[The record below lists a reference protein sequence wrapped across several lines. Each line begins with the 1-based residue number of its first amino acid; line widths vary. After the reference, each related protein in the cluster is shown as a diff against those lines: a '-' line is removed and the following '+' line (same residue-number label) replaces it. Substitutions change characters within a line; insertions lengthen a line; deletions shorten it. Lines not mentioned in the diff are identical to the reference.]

1 MDVVRKAYQ
10 QAVQIPMENDK
21 RLWEDYQDFEN
32 NLNKITVSPAIPAI
46 SALPSRRPLP
56 CPINGFIVIGE
67 KVHFGLA
74 RKSYASAHGP
84 QSAARAP
91 DRSLPPTATQQG

>member
-1 MDVVRKAYQ
+1 MDAVRKAYQ
-10 QAVQIPMENDK
+10 QAVQIPMENVK

-56 CPINGFIVIGE
+56 
-67 KVHFGLA
+67 
-74 RKSYASAHGP
+74 
-84 QSAARAP
+84 
-91 DRSLPPTATQQG
+91 